1 MPSALGLVYHN
12 LHSLTTIDFQVDPD
26 TVQGQ
31 FDREGEREKKKADE
45 PVIIFW
51 QIVYDLFH
59 TTTSYDTKVAATP
72 AQHSGKVDILSPA
85 AMQNA
90 YHICHNVQVF

>member
-12 LHSLTTIDFQVDPD
+12 LHSLATFDFQVDPD

-45 PVIIFW
+45 PVIIF
-51 QIVYDLFH
+51 
-59 TTTSYDTKVAATP
+59 
-72 AQHSGKVDILSPA
+72 
-85 AMQNA
+85 
-90 YHICHNVQVF
+90 

>member
-12 LHSLTTIDFQVDPD
+12 LHALTTFDFQVDPD

-45 PVIIFW
+45 PVIIF
-51 QIVYDLFH
+51 
-59 TTTSYDTKVAATP
+59 
-72 AQHSGKVDILSPA
+72 
-85 AMQNA
+85 
-90 YHICHNVQVF
+90 